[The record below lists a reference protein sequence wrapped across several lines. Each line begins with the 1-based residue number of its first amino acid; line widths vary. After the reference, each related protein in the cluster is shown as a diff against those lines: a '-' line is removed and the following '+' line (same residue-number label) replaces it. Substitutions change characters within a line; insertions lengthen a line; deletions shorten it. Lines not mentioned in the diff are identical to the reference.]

1 MYRNLDVT
9 ILLYTSKFISFFNR
23 DKGIRASWSKFA
35 RPFARLG
42 RFPVITGGET
52 YDFRARILR
61 QIQRFS
67 A

>member
-1 MYRNLDVT
+1 MYRDLDVT
-9 ILLYTSKFISFFNR
+9 IVLYTGKFVSFFDR
-23 DKGIRASWSKFA
+23 CKGTRASWSKFA

-42 RFPVITGGET
+42 RFLVSGSET